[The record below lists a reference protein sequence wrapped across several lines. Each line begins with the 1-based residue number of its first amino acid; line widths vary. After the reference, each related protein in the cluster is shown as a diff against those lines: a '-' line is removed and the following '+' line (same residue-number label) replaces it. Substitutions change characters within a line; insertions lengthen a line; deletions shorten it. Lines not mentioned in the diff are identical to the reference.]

1 MCNFFSFVTD
11 PERRAG
17 KRFYYSWPQRQ
28 EEEDDDRHDSH
39 TAICTKYGLDED
51 TCNKYEYNPLTGYFN
66 VDDANS
72 PVNDSVQAEE
82 WVRQMDFKQVVEPLI
97 IKKIVNP
104 FLDMPKVDVAEE
116 RHMVLLKEWASVR
129 DSVGASVRD
138 SVRDSVWASVRDSV
152 WDSVWAS
159 VWDSVWASVR
169 DSVVGASVWASV
181 RDSVRDSVWASVRDS
196 VWDSVWASV
205 WAYISSFFNIQYAHD
220 FSCAVKLWEEG
231 IVPSFDGTTWRLHS
245 GKSADVIYE
254 ISAEE
259 LRKL

>member
-159 VWDSVWASVR
+159 VWDSVWASV
-169 DSVVGASVWASV
+169 GAYA
-181 RDSVRDSVWASVRDS
+181 
-196 VWDSVWASV
+196 
-205 WAYISSFFNIQYAHD
+205 SSFFNIQYAHD

>member
-159 VWDSVWASVR
+159 VW
-169 DSVVGASVWASV
+169 
-181 RDSVRDSVWASVRDS
+181 
-196 VWDSVWASV
+196 
-205 WAYISSFFNIQYAHD
+205 AYISSFFNIQYAHD